1 MDGNALHGRNDDPL
15 DVSARVARVVHGRV
29 PAVLRVIFVAM
40 LGASPDVVEVLPVGI
55 DELDG
60 GAVAVHVDDCPQ
72 RAPCL
77 HAAEEHAL
85 FLPVHAKVH
94 VSGGGD
100 VVEEHRIPF
109 GEPLGHGLRPV
120 AWFVREVRAGV
131 PWKAISQVDRV
142 VAGETEPDHAAPVV
156 RDLEEF
162 DTDLF
167 ANANGSSAERDA
179 PAEAFVSSGDGS
191 AIAESDIFTVNMM
204 EHQRWQIVRARAG

>member
-29 PAVLRVIFVAM
+29 PAVLRVIFVAV

-60 GAVAVHVDDCPQ
+60 SAVAVHVDDCPQ

-85 FLPVHAKVH
+85 LLAVHAEVH
-94 VSGGGD
+94 VPGGGD
-100 VVEEHRIPF
+100 VIEEHRVPF

-120 AWFVREVRAGV
+120 AGFVREVRAGV

-162 DTDLF
+162 DTDLEE
-167 ANANGSSAERDA
+167 ER
-179 PAEAFVSSGDGS
+179 
-191 AIAESDIFTVNMM
+191 
-204 EHQRWQIVRARAG
+204 Q